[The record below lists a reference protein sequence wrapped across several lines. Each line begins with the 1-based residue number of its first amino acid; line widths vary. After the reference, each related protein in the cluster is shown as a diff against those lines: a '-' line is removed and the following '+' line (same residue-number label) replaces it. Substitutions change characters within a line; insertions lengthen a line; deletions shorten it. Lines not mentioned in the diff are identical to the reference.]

1 MSEQP
6 HPNHGHSPARWT
18 GTVISAVGFLI
29 GGLAFPFHIW
39 AVVIAGGALQLVA
52 LITVGAMNA
61 AGYGVPDVWGELK
74 AEAKAGKQ
82 PVATLAPSAALQHSA
97 APAVAA
103 APESA
108 PEAATEVVAESAP
121 ATASVTA
128 SQPAT
133 AAAATPAD
141 GASTGAGTDATPA
154 EAEVEAEAQVKELST
169 QQS

>member
-39 AVVIAGGALQLVA
+39 PVVYAGGALQIVA
-52 LITVGAMNA
+52 LIAVGAMNA

-74 AEAKAGKQ
+74 AEAKAGK
-82 PVATLAPSAALQHSA
+82 PSVDALGGNA
-97 APAVAA
+97 APVLAA
-103 APESA
+103 APEAA
-108 PEAATEVVAESAP
+108 PEAAVEAVAETTVETASETVVAATATTSADASTDASGDAAP
-121 ATASVTA
+121 ALAES
-128 SQPAT
+128 
-133 AAAATPAD
+133 
-141 GASTGAGTDATPA
+141 